1 MNSGTAASKRGAG
14 GKSVPGIR
22 ADDEIRRLLD
32 VLRAEEAPGTGTGE
46 EPERAAADERLSRVV
61 WARLAEPGDAVAGA
75 VIAALGALPAL
86 DLLVSSRE
94 PGAFQHAFEAAGLEE
109 PPVSIGQLSAA
120 IDRWRPRIDRA
131 ATVGDL
137 EQAVR
142 AGMTILVPGDHAW
155 PETLADL
162 GLHVPHVL
170 WVRGSADLLA
180 RRSLAVVGARAC
192 TGYGSHVTADLTGEA
207 CSAGFT
213 IVSGAAYGVDAVAHR
228 TALAAGAPTIAVLA
242 GGADRVYPA
251 AHARL
256 LDRIAEHGAICSE
269 LVPGSAPT
277 RWRFLQ
283 RNRIIS
289 ALARAILVTEAGVR
303 SGTLNTAGHGAE
315 LGRALGAVPGP
326 ITSAA
331 STGCHRLIREYGA
344 ALITNRSELLE
355 LLGVGEAG
363 LFPSGTHA
371 GGAVTDCA
379 GDGPAGGGA
388 GASGAEGTCAG
399 ERRTPALHL
408 RVLDA
413 LPLRGG
419 RTQTDAARLA
429 GVSVQEAVGV
439 LAELEVLGFVARRES
454 PDGMEERWVL
464 LKRE

>member
-1 MNSGTAASKRGAG
+1 MNSGTGASKRGADG
-14 GKSVPGIR
+14 TSVSGIR
-22 ADDEIRRLLD
+22 ADDEIRRLLG
-32 VLRAEEAPGTGTGE
+32 VLRAGESSGAGTE
-46 EPERAAADERLSRVV
+46 DESERAAADERLSRVV

-86 DLLVSSRE
+86 DLLASSRE
-94 PGAFQHAFEAAGLEE
+94 PGAFQRAFEAAGLEE
-109 PPVSIGQLSAA
+109 PPVTIGQLSAA
-120 IDRWRPRIDRA
+120 VDRWRPRLDRA

-137 EQAVR
+137 EQAAH
-142 AGMTILVPGDHAW
+142 AGMTILVPGDDAW
-155 PETLADL
+155 PETLEDL
-162 GLHVPHVL
+162 GPHAPHVL

-180 RRSLAVVGARAC
+180 TRSLAVVGARAC

-251 AHARL
+251 AHAQL

-283 RNRIIS
+283 RNRVIS

-355 LLGVGEAG
+355 LLGAGDTG
-363 LFPSGTHA
+363 LFPDGTRRGGVVTGGSGSETVD
-371 GGAVTDCA
+371 GGPGGSGIEETGA
-379 GDGPAGGGA
+379 GD
-388 GASGAEGTCAG
+388 
-399 ERRTPALHL
+399 RRTPALHL

-419 RTQTDAARLA
+419 RAQADAARLA
-429 GVSVQEAVGV
+429 GVSAQEAAEV

-454 PDGMEERWVL
+454 PDGTEERWVL